1 MSANLLEGYA
11 PGLVSGTTEYTGSQ
25 ATPEV
30 DLWSSTAY
38 TDADHTDTVVHYAS
52 DGNFPKLAK
61 LASNQTVTM
70 SFGVKAATSTS
81 FSADKLRA
89 WVMYTDSAGSKNWI
103 NSSAQSDTVLQ
114 SGWTRI
120 AGTVVV
126 PSGMTIAG
134 CGVAKLAGAGAFI
147 QTDIVL
153 SYGSGLPV
161 AEETFTPFEPADHA
175 QTTYATYASQK
186 ILSDSITAEVNARVK
201 TDGAVSE
208 LSSKLSQTVE
218 GINVS
223 LDRLSATEKQIH
235 SWFDFGSDASGNPKL
250 SMGSSSSPI
259 VGEYSNTGTA
269 YKSRSGATLLALDAA
284 SSTTSADHMEAQD
297 VKVGKWKW
305 VQTQNGTHLTLMWA
319 G

>member
-1 MSANLLEGYA
+1 MSANLLDGVK
-11 PGLVSGTTEYTGSQ
+11 PTLMSGTTEDGGIWHHAARTSADGHKDWLIW
-25 ATPEV
+25 
-30 DLWSSTAY
+30 DLAGQSALAANQTYHVGLSIRGASA
-38 TDADHTDTVVHYAS
+38 DADSLRPSIGYMD
-52 DGNFPKLAK
+52 
-61 LASNQTVTM
+61 
-70 SFGVKAATSTS
+70 AA
-81 FSADKLRA
+81 
-89 WVMYTDSAGSKNWI
+89 GHKNWA
-103 NSSAQSDTVLQ
+103 NAPLAVGTS
-114 SGWTRI
+114 WTRAEATI
-120 AGTVVV
+120 AI
-126 PSGMTIAG
+126 PSGMTPFAFYVAAYGKCPETWMTAATLSCGSSVVLASSAHTPYATQDHIA
-134 CGVAKLAGAGAFI
+134 V
-147 QTDIVL
+147 
-153 SYGSGLPV
+153 
-161 AEETFTPFEPADHA
+161 
-175 QTTYATYASQK
+175 TYATQASQK
-186 ILSDSITAEVNARVK
+186 ILSDSITTEVNARAK

-208 LSSKLSQTVE
+208 LGSKMKQTVK

>member
-1 MSANLLEGYA
+1 MSANLWDA
-11 PGLVSGTTEYTGSQ
+11 
-25 ATPEV
+25 
-30 DLWSSTAY
+30 STANRRP
-38 TDADHTDTVVHYAS
+38 DA
-52 DGNFPKLAK
+52 G
-61 LASNQTVTM
+61 
-70 SFGVKAATSTS
+70 GVWLSGK
-81 FSADKLRA
+81 
-89 WVMYTDSAGSKNWI
+89 SAGSLHSIVNGASKLAEDQTVHMGASLRGAGKGSLEPYVEYRDAAGNFNW
-103 NSSAQSDTVLQ
+103 V
-114 SGWTRI
+114 GYPHWTPTGQWQRFE
-120 AGTVVV
+120 GTCVV
-126 PSGMTIAG
+126 PSGMTVTKVGFETKDATG
-134 CGVAKLAGAGAFI
+134 
-147 QTDIVL
+147 DIEVSGPVF
-153 SYGSGLPV
+153 SYGSPV
-161 AEETFTPFEPADHA
+161 VLASSAHTPYATQDHIA
-175 QTTYATYASQK
+175 VTYATQASQK
-186 ILSDSITAEVNARVK
+186 ILSDSITTEVNARAK

-208 LSSKLSQTVE
+208 LGSKMEQTVK